1 MKTTILTRSLALTL
15 LVFCTA
21 CPPFDPTPPP
31 DETVPQYIL
40 DMEMDTHAAVND
52 ERVAESLPGLVMN
65 ETLREVARAHS
76 QDMIDRN
83 FFDHVNPDGDHVGDR
98 LADAGVTYAM
108 AGENIA
114 WNQGFADPVAV
125 SVEGWMNSPGHR
137 ANILRSEFTHTG
149 IGIAVTSDD
158 AYYFTQVFT
167 DPAKSSG
174 IPYIEI
180 YTYGPI
186 AIENR

>member
-1 MKTTILTRSLALTL
+1 MRKAPVFLPAL
-15 LVFCTA
+15 LVLFVVTMG
-21 CPPFDPTPPP
+21 CPPTNGIPPNNEP
-31 DETVPQYIL
+31 IPQFIL
-40 DMEMDTHAAVND
+40 DMEMETHAAINA
-52 ERVAESLPGLVMN
+52 ERAAAFLPGLLMN
-65 ETLREVARAHS
+65 TTLRNVARAHS

-186 AIENR
+186 ALENR

>member
-83 FFDHVNPDGDHVGDR
+83 FFDHTNPDGDHVGDR
-98 LADAGVTYAM
+98 LGDAGVTYVM

-114 WNQGFADPVAV
+114 WNQGYADPVTAAV
-125 SVEGWMNSPGHR
+125 DGWMASSGHR
-137 ANILRSEFTHTG
+137 ANILRPQFTLTG
-149 IGIAVTSDD
+149 IGIAVTPDD
-158 AYYFTQVFT
+158 AYYFTQFFT
-167 DPAKSSG
+167 DLFFFNDTATT
-174 IPYIEI
+174 EI

-186 AIENR
+186 AIKKP